1 MTLLATC
8 VERLA
13 APGGPWGRVR
23 RHWLNS
29 VERRLSTLAN
39 GSVSQKGGE
48 PIVSLSLSLS
58 SMKSERRPGPSSKGR
73 NTRKREKPTP
83 PTFSEAWL
91 RTPEGWPAHPLSPPP
106 SRNGRGGQPPLCKRP
121 KYKAEKEGEAGRGW
135 AWPPHHLRGGRL
147 LIQRV
152 GEMAIHLS
160 QRERENSEVAGSP
173 TRGVHHWSFVLESW
187 GGGSNRS
194 DVP

>member
-1 MTLLATC
+1 MGRLGRGPPPPAQEHEELPRSTRSLLAFPQLCRSVCQEGNCRLSRFPSVIVLRLLATC
-8 VERLA
+8 VELLA
-13 APGGPWGRVR
+13 APGGPWGRAR

-58 SMKSERRPGPSSKGR
+58 SMKSERRPGPSAKGR
-73 NTRKREKPTP
+73 DTRKREKPTP

-106 SRNGRGGQPPLCKRP
+106 SRNGRGGRPPLCKRP
-121 KYKAEKEGEAGRGW
+121 KYKAEKE
-135 AWPPHHLRGGRL
+135 
-147 LIQRV
+147 
-152 GEMAIHLS
+152 
-160 QRERENSEVAGSP
+160 
-173 TRGVHHWSFVLESW
+173 
-187 GGGSNRS
+187 
-194 DVP
+194 

>member
-1 MTLLATC
+1 M
-8 VERLA
+8 
-13 APGGPWGRVR
+13 GPQWMGPQWMDPCMDGSPMDGPPHGWTPNGFPLKGQVCGR
-23 RHWLNS
+23 H
-29 VERRLSTLAN
+29 
-39 GSVSQKGGE
+39 QHQ
-48 PIVSLSLSLS
+48 
-58 SMKSERRPGPSSKGR
+58 RP
-73 NTRKREKPTP
+73 NTRPK
-83 PTFSEAWL
+83 W
-91 RTPEGWPAHPLSPPP
+91 HPLYVRHQQPPLDPSATTCEGATNIIDGPPPDPPSPPL

-173 TRGVHHWSFVLESW
+173 TGGVHHWSFVLESW